1 MAVNGERIVLS
12 GKRKVKVKDMPFEE
26 EDEEFDLGSCG
37 LALME
42 GDILT
47 VGDTNLRLN
56 YTKVTDKVREVVA
69 SEDSGDE
76 QVVSISLLLQL
87 SFSLGS
93 FSDICSADQ
102 GLRPQPGSH
111 RGQRPLPRH
120 RPSRSDPGL
129 RLERCQRKPGKAR

>member
-26 EDEEFDLGSCG
+26 GDEEFDLGSCG

-56 YTKVTDKVREVVA
+56 YTEVTDKVREVVT
-69 SEDSGDE
+69 SEESVDE
-76 QVVSISLLLQL
+76 KVVSISLAA
-87 SFSLGS
+87 
-93 FSDICSADQ
+93 IIV
-102 GLRPQPGSH
+102 
-111 RGQRPLPRH
+111 
-120 RPSRSDPGL
+120 PS
-129 RLERCQRKPGKAR
+129 

>member
-12 GKRKVKVKDMPFEE
+12 GKRKVKVKDTPFEE
-26 EDEEFDLGSCG
+26 GDEEFDLGSCG

-56 YTKVTDKVREVVA
+56 YTEVTDKVREVVT
-69 SEDSGDE
+69 EESGDE
-76 QVVSISLLLQL
+76 TVASIYILLQL